1 MLNKEEYLRKLN
13 KAKEFILN
21 RVKDKG
27 FEIGMISGTGLDPV
41 TERIET
47 DQIIPYSDIPN
58 FPVSTVKGHRGTL
71 RIGKIRGRSVI
82 AMEGRFH
89 LYEGYSPEQ
98 VVFPIR
104 VMAILG
110 IRYFLISSAAG
121 GLNPLFEKG
130 DLMLITDHIN
140 LMGRNPLVGPNIDE
154 LGPRFPDMT
163 EPYDIEIQKIVE
175 EKALDL
181 RIPLK
186 KGVYVGVLGPSLETR
201 AETRFLRLI
210 GADAVGMST
219 VMETIAAVHLG
230 LKVSAIAVITNMN
243 LPDRM
248 EKSSLD
254 EIITVAR
261 RSGERLAVLWENVI
275 GELP

>member
-1 MLNKEEYLRKLN
+1 
-13 KAKEFILN
+13 
-21 RVKDKG
+21 
-27 FEIGMISGTGLDPV
+27 MISGTGLDPV

-47 DQIIPYSDIPN
+47 DHIIPYPDIPN

-71 RIGKIRGRSVI
+71 RIGRIRGRSVI

-89 LYEGYSPEQ
+89 LYEGYPPEQ

-104 VMAILG
+104 VMALLG
-110 IRYFLISSAAG
+110 IKYLLISSAAG
-121 GLNPLFEKG
+121 GLNPLFETG

-163 EPYDIEIQKIVE
+163 EPYDMEIQRIVE
-175 EKALDL
+175 KKALDL

-219 VMETIAAVHLG
+219 VMETIAAVHSG
-230 LKVSAIAVITNMN
+230 IRVSAIAVITNMN

-254 EIITVAR
+254 KIISVAR
-261 RSGERLAVLWENVI
+261 EGGKKLAILWENVV